1 VAENRGDRII
11 QTLLYGGSFLAIA
24 AALWILPMTIA
35 HGILPRSTSNER
47 LSLGALDAARVGCV
61 LIGLWLLVQKFYT
74 FVSFLLT
81 ASFDPD
87 FAFAAVAI
95 EVKVDLA
102 VSVCEF
108 LLGVFLVLRSD
119 VFARV
124 ITNARP
130 FQS

>member
-1 VAENRGDRII
+1 
-11 QTLLYGGSFLAIA
+11 
-24 AALWILPMTIA
+24 
-35 HGILPRSTSNER
+35 
-47 LSLGALDAARVGCV
+47 V